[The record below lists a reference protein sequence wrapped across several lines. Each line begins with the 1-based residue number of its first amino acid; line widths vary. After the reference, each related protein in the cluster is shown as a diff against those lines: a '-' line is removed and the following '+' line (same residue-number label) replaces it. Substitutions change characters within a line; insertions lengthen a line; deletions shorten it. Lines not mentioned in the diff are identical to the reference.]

1 MNKVMDPVFLTYSR
15 LLAIDWKRLYTI
27 NAYVGWS
34 AVGSAKTERNPNF
47 SGGEA
52 KAFCVKKNGSGV
64 LA

>member
-1 MNKVMDPVFLTYSR
+1 MNKVIDAVSLTYTR
-15 LLAIDWKRLYTI
+15 LLTIDWKLLYTT
-27 NAYVGWS
+27 NVYVGRS

-52 KAFCVKKNGSGV
+52 KAFCVKKNGFGV